1 MKTADNKTTAA
12 RSAHTQEQTQ
22 QPFFQKDGQGDF
34 FSEKTREGQP
44 FFGPLA
50 VQSKLTIGQPG
61 DKYEREADSM
71 ADKVVQRL
79 AQSPVSDAEPST
91 VYRLPSTVSQVQ
103 RKAIFESNEDQPAA
117 DVQTKLSGAPPVQAK
132 CAACEQEEQL
142 QKMEEPGA
150 EEEPDVQA
158 KCAACAEE
166 EPEVQT
172 KSDTPPPD
180 ATPDL
185 QTRLNSSRSG
195 GQSLPANTRSSME
208 SAFGADFSGVRV
220 HTGSE
225 AVQMSQQLGAQA
237 FTHGSD
243 IYFNSGKYDT
253 GSTGGKKLLA
263 HELTHTVQQ
272 GGNGNSGKIQRNPE
286 TKEKGPDEVESSLP
300 SYPNRAS
307 HEIIIMS
314 GGPMSNKQ
322 DAEHD
327 DNPLNYATAAR
338 VRIERLMESAFG
350 NQKLMKPQDRIT
362 WVVMSPPYQYRALED
377 GEPRDSYI
385 SKIKN
390 NSVTGLQK
398 KWNTF
403 VYNTLMKEM
412 QEESKKSEKPVS
424 TGFSDL
430 FGELTTRF
438 KKGKHQAG
446 ENAIRLH
453 FVDSTKDFVDILNNG
468 ASEGERKQLKIGRLE
483 YFGHGI
489 PGQLWFT
496 HGWKH
501 LKIINESLTID
512 DINKLDPNAFIP
524 MGEYRSMSCNTSTP
538 PGVNKTSLAEAWIN
552 KVGGR
557 FVGAVGRTD
566 YAFILDKD
574 LSKAKVTLS
583 EGIYPLTADDRSKA
597 PGVTPR
603 KAYWTTTTGERK
615 KEGAEQKPSPAKKK
629 VTGWVHESELPKEE
643 NTGAQSS
650 GKKESNPVDFNRIQ
664 SDASSSAIKKSIPP
678 SKPEQQICVAK
689 VTESVDSK
697 APGDLVCSPEGS
709 AKISVEKCKPN
720 QHKSPQKTKPTITGK
735 GNEGTASKK
744 SAADKDSEPSPGKG
758 YLKVKSVDVNPN
770 VKVAPDGTNKSW
782 QPFLQKIGESAL
794 EESLEADDMPNTLYN
809 LYGIGKEAKANSKGF
824 KIGVVTRNGK
834 KYYKIFGPKGAHP
847 GIEGRWYAAKNFPTN
862 NLELAK
868 LVDPRT
874 GLGEGLK
881 SGSIG
886 IGGAL
891 TVVGTTMD
899 YAIDPKKEFGT
910 DYAVDL
916 SLDLVKSAGSS
927 AAGGAAGAAATGW
940 LAGGV
945 LGAEIGSVAPVVGTI
960 IGFVVGI
967 LAAMAIEYFI
977 SDYRAAIKAKFH
989 KHESKSSGKSKNGK
1003 STSK

>member
-1 MKTADNKTTAA
+1 MKSAENKTTAA
-12 RSAHTQEQTQ
+12 RSAQTQEQTR
-22 QPFFQKDGQGDF
+22 QPFFKKDGQRDF
-34 FSEKTREGQP
+34 FSETSQAGEP
-44 FFGPLA
+44 FFSP
-50 VQSKLTIGQPG
+50 QTIQPKLTIGKPG
-61 DKYEREADSM
+61 DKYEQEADSM

-79 AQSPVSDAEPST
+79 AQSPAPDAEPST

-103 RKAIFESNEDQPAA
+103 RKAIFESNEDLPAA

-132 CAACEQEEQL
+132 CATCEQEEQL

-166 EPEVQT
+166 EPDVQA
-172 KSDTPPPD
+172 KSDTSSPD
-180 ATPDL
+180 ATPGL
-185 QTRLNSSRSG
+185 QTRLNSSKGG
-195 GQSLPANTRSSME
+195 GQSLPAATRSSME

-225 AVQMSQQLGAQA
+225 AVQMSQELGAQA

-272 GGNGNSGKIQRNPE
+272 GGGTNGKIQRD
-286 TKEKGPDEVESSLP
+286 TKTTEKGPEQVEASLP
-300 SYPNRAS
+300 AFPKREP
-307 HEIIIMS
+307 HEVIIMS

-350 NQKLMKPQDRIT
+350 NQKLMTPQDRIT

-385 SKIKN
+385 DKIKN
-390 NSVTGLQK
+390 VSITKLQD
-398 KWNTF
+398 KWNAL
-403 VYNTLMKEM
+403 VYKTLV
-412 QEESKKSEKPVS
+412 QEISDESTKSGKPMPS
-424 TGFSDL
+424 KFSDIYSL
-430 FGELTTRF
+430 LISKYRKGE
-438 KKGKHQAG
+438 HQAG
-446 ENAIRLH
+446 TNAIRLQ
-453 FVDSTKDFVDILNNG
+453 FVDSTKDFIDIMNNG
-468 ASEGERKQLKIGRLE
+468 ATEGERKQLKIGRLE
-483 YFGHGI
+483 YFGHGV

-496 HGWKH
+496 HGWRH
-501 LKIINESLTID
+501 LKIIDESLTID

-538 PGVNKTSLAEAWIN
+538 PGLNKTSLAEAWIN

-583 EGIYPLTADDRSKA
+583 EGIYPLTADDRRKA

-615 KEGAEQKPSPAKKK
+615 KEGEKQKSVPEKKK
-629 VTGWVHESELPKEE
+629 VSGWVHESELPKDASTDVQ
-643 NTGAQSS
+643 NS
-650 GKKESNPVDFNRIQ
+650 GKQENSPVDFSRIE
-664 SDASSSAIKKSIPP
+664 SDASSSIAKKSPP
-678 SKPEQQICVAK
+678 YFKPEEQVCTARVI
-689 VTESVDSK
+689 ESVNSK
-697 APGDLVCSPEGS
+697 APGDLVCSPDGS

-720 QHKSPQKTKPTITGK
+720 QSKSPQNTGTKITSK
-735 GNEGTASKK
+735 GNEGTANKK
-744 SAADKDSEPSPGKG
+744 STPDKDSEPYPGKG

-782 QPFLQKIGESAL
+782 QPFLQKVGESAL
-794 EESLEADDMPNTLYN
+794 EESLEADDIPNTLYN
-809 LYGIGKEAKANSKGF
+809 LYGIGKEVKANSKGF

-834 KYYKIFGPKGAHP
+834 KYYKIFGPKGAHA
-847 GIEGRWYAAKNFPTN
+847 GIEGRWYAAKNFPKN

-874 GLGEGLK
+874 GLGQGLK

-960 IGFVVGI
+960 IGFVVGV

-989 KHESKSSGKSKNGK
+989 RRQSNYTGKSKK
-1003 STSK
+1003 ARSTSK